1 MCLKE
6 ILLNFQMTQWVVWS
20 PRNQCLPL
28 IRGQCRMFLEGLE
41 SSVQNI
47 QVWGTRKR
55 VQCDPGHWG
64 FRPMPEFW
72 KSKILVTKLLGPR
85 ELFNKSML

>member
-1 MCLKE
+1 
-6 ILLNFQMTQWVVWS
+6 
-20 PRNQCLPL
+20 
-28 IRGQCRMFLEGLE
+28 MFLEGLE
-41 SSVQNI
+41 SGVQNI

-72 KSKILVTKLLGPR
+72 KSKILVAKLLGPR
-85 ELFNKSML
+85 ELFNSQCCDAEKMLRMFGNWGR